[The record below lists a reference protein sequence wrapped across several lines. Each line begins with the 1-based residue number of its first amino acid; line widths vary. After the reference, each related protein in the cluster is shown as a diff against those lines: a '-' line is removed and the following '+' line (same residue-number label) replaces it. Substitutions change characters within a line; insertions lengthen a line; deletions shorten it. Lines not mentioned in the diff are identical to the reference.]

1 MDGMCHVRVLWLRC
15 GTVCGHMEVAGNLE
29 GERQV
34 SYIWVAVQG
43 GLTARAVWSAWSG
56 APESYIHRHRD
67 PGS

>member
-43 GLTARAVWSAWSG
+43 GLTARAV
-56 APESYIHRHRD
+56 
-67 PGS
+67 